1 MNQNVKD
8 LFDGFMTT
16 FCRSEDVIIGNE
28 PRNLP
33 KEIVRDILSQ
43 GRSFKILKEDYIDEP
58 DYTPFEIGKSMGNL
72 LNTHELLSKTSKIL
86 MPFLEDAGA
95 EIKCGWHIK
104 DLKDGFTRYKL
115 EVVLEP

>member
-1 MNQNVKD
+1 MNQNIKG

-16 FCRSEDVIIGNE
+16 FCRPEDVIFTD
-28 PRNLP
+28 
-33 KEIVRDILSQ
+33 IVTAHGTD
-43 GRSFKILKEDYIDEP
+43 RSFKILKEDHTDEP

-86 MPFLEDAGA
+86 VPFLEDAGA
-95 EIKCGWHIK
+95 EIECGWHIK

-115 EVVLEP
+115 EIVLEP